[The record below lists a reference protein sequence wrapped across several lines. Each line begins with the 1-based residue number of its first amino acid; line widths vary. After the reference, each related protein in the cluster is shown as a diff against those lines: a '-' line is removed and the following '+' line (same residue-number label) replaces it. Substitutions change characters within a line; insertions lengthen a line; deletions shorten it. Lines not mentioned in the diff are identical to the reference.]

1 MSLWCVQSGR
11 HRLRK
16 LAGAA
21 LCALLAVAFFGCG
34 RTAPEDIWEPTKAD
48 TAGIDSTVTAN
59 KGLFRTGLAEL
70 AMQMCDTA
78 LPGTTRTILYDELT
92 GNRFKGRF
100 RLDSMQHVLDSHEF
114 RYTFIAGLNLDSL
127 LRVDSSKNP
136 WETTWVEPGSETT
149 CTVTMAETIPGKVLM
164 HAWEKT
170 NYLRDSVI
178 IVPPAETLRLP
189 FYSETMTPCDT
200 TITKPI
206 IDGASIEGC
215 VLKKVNGVWQLWKMA
230 GGGRFYA
237 PGPDDAPYIVSL
249 ALKGANNRLDSVYL
263 RPDTT
268 RFGIQRFYSVD
279 DQLLTYAVGDWLIAP
294 VGAPP
299 YFNPYTNQG
308 NAYDYLYFNGKR
320 YELGDTVK
328 FAAADTGIHRLSLEH
343 IPATVL
349 WEVDAATSPYNAT
362 TWGIPIRI
370 Q

>member
-11 HRLRK
+11 QRRRR

-34 RTAPEDIWEPTKAD
+34 RTAPEDIWQPTSDDTVKIKA
-48 TAGIDSTVTAN
+48 AIEQN
-59 KGLFRTGLAEL
+59 KDYFRTGLAEL
-70 AMQMCDTA
+70 AMQFCDTA
-78 LPGTTRTILYDELT
+78 LPGTTRTILYKELA

-100 RLDSMQHVLDSHEF
+100 RVNAIQHVLDSPELK
-114 RYTFIAGLNLDSL
+114 YTFIAGLDTL
-127 LRVDSSKNP
+127 
-136 WETTWVEPGSETT
+136 GQETT
-149 CTVTMAETIPGKVLM
+149 CTVTMAETVQTGKILM

-170 NYLRDSVI
+170 NYIRDSVI

-189 FYSETMTPCDT
+189 FYTAVMESCDT
-200 TITKPI
+200 VIEKP

-215 VLKKVNGVWQLWKMA
+215 VFKKVDGTWQLWKMA
-230 GGGRFYA
+230 GGGRFYS
-237 PGPDDAPYIVSL
+237 PGPNDAPYIVHFSL
-249 ALKGANNRLDSVYL
+249 RGANSRLDSVFL

-268 RFGIQRFYSVD
+268 HYGVQRLYSVS
-279 DQLLTYAVGDWLIAP
+279 DQLLTYSVGDWVLVSVP
-294 VGAPP
+294 
-299 YFNPYTNQG
+299 FTNQG

-320 YELGDTVK
+320 YEVSDTLK
-328 FAAADTGIHRLSLEH
+328 FDSVTPGIYRLSLEH
-343 IPATVL
+343 IPASVL